1 MEAKLTGQRCFLRK
15 PGLSL
20 LSKHLRR
27 PEAEKSGPEG
37 LPWKGLLVLRY
48 ASTKRSFD
56 GTQGC
61 GIKRFTVSW
70 LQQAPVSRC
79 PQASETGR
87 QLSLASQP
95 LKVSPALCPLSL
107 LTFTLQRSR
116 PLFHRPPSCKGWKG
130 KLPRTPLLGTIPGH
144 SGALLPTTLRIVRTN
159 QHRGFRIRRESMSV
173 LPLQPLF
180 FESPEV
186 LKRQVSFTLT
196 ASWKT
201 ARAGHHR
208 SCLSVHQLPL
218 WPDGAGHGWG
228 HHLPARTT
236 ATVASPDGE
245 ASVPTSAIS

>member
-1 MEAKLTGQRCFLRK
+1 MAIISHVPQEGRGRSDSAHMDVPATRARPSLPPRGIRPFAKKLADENMEGKLTGQRRFLRK

-37 LPWKGLLVLRY
+37 LPWKGLLVLSY

-70 LQQAPVSRC
+70 LQRAPVSRC

-107 LTFTLQRSR
+107 LLTFTLPRSR
-116 PLFHRPPSCKGWKG
+116 QLFHQPPSHKGWKE
-130 KLPRTPLLGTIPGH
+130 KVPRTPLLGTIPGH
-144 SGALLPTTLRIVRTN
+144 SGALLPTTLRILRTN
-159 QHRGFRIRRESMSV
+159 QHRRFRIRRESMSV
-173 LPLQPLF
+173 F
-180 FESPEV
+180 SPC
-186 LKRQVSFTLT
+186 S
-196 ASWKT
+196 S
-201 ARAGHHR
+201 RAPK
-208 SCLSVHQLPL
+208 S
-218 WPDGAGHGWG
+218 
-228 HHLPARTT
+228 
-236 ATVASPDGE
+236 
-245 ASVPTSAIS
+245 